1 MGKLRQMI
9 KYIAVSL
16 LSGLLFGVMDGV
28 INANPLAVKLY
39 AVYQPIMRT
48 IVKGGWNKWQK
59 LLKR

>member
-1 MGKLRQMI
+1 MI

-59 LLKR
+59 